1 MAEAAVSRILLSR
14 LPGTAAI
21 RLGQLLPAASSSQP
35 VPPFPQ
41 EKGRAALQ
49 AEPIWPC
56 TGRGLPSPP
65 GHPDGWWALT
75 PPFHPYPFRGGLFSV
90 ALSLGS
96 PPVAVSDLP
105 ALWCPDFPPPRKP
118 QRPPDSLR
126 HNSMREPAKARAYK
140 NLCRLHAACGVD
152 NKLLQ
157 PSPDAGIKKP
167 YCSPIDGVIIK
178 RYCEDIITLFRIIPN
193 H

>member
-21 RLGQLLPAASSSQP
+21 RLGQLLPAASSGQP
-35 VPPFPQ
+35 VPPFRE
-41 EKGRAALQ
+41 EKRRAVLK
-49 AEPIWPC
+49 AEPIRPC

-96 PPVAVSDLP
+96 PPVAVNDLP
-105 ALWCPDFPPPRKP
+105 ALWCPDFPPPLDSGGGR
-118 QRPPDSLR
+118 QAASVISRPAGETTP
-126 HNSMREPAKARAYK
+126 
-140 NLCRLHAACGVD
+140 
-152 NKLLQ
+152 
-157 PSPDAGIKKP
+157 AGIKNHVAPARGRGIHKD
-167 YCSPIDGVIIK
+167 C
-178 RYCEDIITLFRIIPN
+178 ITKIL
-193 H
+193 

>member
-1 MAEAAVSRILLSR
+1 MLPFKYRPVPHDETPGTIKIMTEAAVSRILLSR

-21 RLGQLLPAASSSQP
+21 RLGLLLPAASSSQP
-35 VPPFPQ
+35 VPPFRE
-41 EKGRAALQ
+41 EKGRAALE

-56 TGRGLPSPP
+56 TGRGLPSPS

-105 ALWCPDFPPPRKP
+105 ALWCPDFPPPLARR
-118 QRPPDSLR
+118 RPPDSLR
-126 HNSMREPAKARAYK
+126 HNSKRKPAKARAYK
-140 NLCRLHAACGVD
+140 NLCRLPAAGKAD
-152 NKLLQ
+152 N
-157 PSPDAGIKKP
+157 
-167 YCSPIDGVIIK
+167 
-178 RYCEDIITLFRIIPN
+178 RISRPASERA
-193 H
+193 